1 MIRSY
6 RNKRGTLIVLAVA
19 VLALA
24 FSAAFAIGEV
34 GVTAAAGMT
43 FKEKKD
49 GCDKALSTVGIDLAV
64 GSRLEV
70 IVTLKGKG
78 GVGDLKLAGYDIDGL
93 PKNALGDLCLRN
105 CLSYLGIVQDYPG
118 GVVFT
123 IDEVNPEKV
132 ITNTM
137 RRLAALGVMVHRE
150 PGARSL
156 SFRANDIDY
165 RAVFGAAPGGTL
177 VYLGY

>member
-1 MIRSY
+1 MITIH
-6 RNKRGTLIVLAVA
+6 RNKRGTLIALAIA

-34 GVTAAAGMT
+34 GVTAVAGMT

-49 GCDKALSTVGIDLAV
+49 GVDKALTTVGIDLAI

-70 IVTLKGKG
+70 VITLKGDG
-78 GVGDLKLAGYDIDGL
+78 AVGDLKLAGYDIDAL
-93 PKNALGDLCLRN
+93 PENALGDLCMSN
-105 CLSYLGIVQDYPG
+105 CLRYLDIVQDYPG
-118 GVVFT
+118 GVTFT
-123 IDEVNPEKV
+123 IDEINPEKV

-156 SFRANDIDY
+156 SFHASGRDY